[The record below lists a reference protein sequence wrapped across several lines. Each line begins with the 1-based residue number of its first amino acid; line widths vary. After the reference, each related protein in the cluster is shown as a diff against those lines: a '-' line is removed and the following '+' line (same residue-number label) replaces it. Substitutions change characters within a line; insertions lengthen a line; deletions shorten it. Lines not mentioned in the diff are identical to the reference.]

1 METQQTEKLAEYY
14 DGENILDEV
23 LDEPVTFS
31 LREDLRQGILSG
43 KRSRKLKDISLKVD
57 PLHVQAIKKLA
68 TMKAMP
74 YETLMRHWLAEGIKK
89 ELDAATK

>member
-14 DGENILDEV
+14 DRENILDEI
-23 LDEPVTFS
+23 LDERVTFS
-31 LREDLRQGILSG
+31 LREDLRRGILSG
-43 KRSRKLKDISLKVD
+43 KRSRKLKNISIKVD

-89 ELDAATK
+89 ELDSATK